1 MIWTLHASI
10 SLVSSFPSCSF
21 SPTPTTTEHDHGE
34 NLGNISSSKILENQ
48 QIMQTELEMVNRV
61 WIWFKA
67 RLHHVAH
74 K

>member
-10 SLVSSFPSCSF
+10 SLVSCFPSCSF
-21 SPTPTTTEHDHGE
+21 CPTPTTTEHDHGE
-34 NLGNISSSKILENQ
+34 NLGNTSSSEILENQ
-48 QIMQTELEMVNRV
+48 QIVQTELEMVYRV